1 MMAKREA
8 LTIDKVLGCVL
19 AGGQSRRMGG
29 GDKSLLDIGGKSM
42 LDVILARL
50 STQVPE
56 VVLNAN
62 GDPERFAQFGLPV
75 VPDPVGEFA
84 GPLAGVLAG
93 LTFADKNL
101 PGVSHV
107 ISVAG
112 DTPFFPTDL
121 AARFCAAVPAD
132 APVIALASSSS
143 KLHPVFGLWPV
154 SLKEDLHTWLETGQ
168 SGKVLAFVDR
178 HDSVEV
184 SFDLDKTTGLDPFFN
199 ANKPDDLATV
209 RNTLSASFS

>member
-1 MMAKREA
+1 MMAKRNA
-8 LTIDKVLGCVL
+8 LTIDRVMGCVL

-50 STQVPE
+50 SGQVPE
-56 VVLNAN
+56 IVLNAN
-62 GDPERFAQFGLPV
+62 GNPERFAQFGLPV

-93 LTFADKNL
+93 LTYANEHFPA
-101 PGVSHV
+101 VSHV

-112 DTPFFPTDL
+112 DTPFFPTNL
-121 AARFCAAVPAD
+121 VERLCASVPVD
-132 APVIALASSSS
+132 TPVIALASSSS

-154 SLKEDLHTWLETGQ
+154 SLKDDLHQWLDTGQ

-184 SFDLDKTTGLDPFFN
+184 SFELDQATGLDPFFN

-209 RNTLSASFS
+209 RNTLSARIT